1 MAIDLPPTLDLV
13 VDAGHR
19 PATRSDARA
28 VLRLVAGAERR
39 HPGGLLAQSTRCVP
53 RPVVTAITAL
63 GVLQTLIAGDLI
75 YDPTSNAALA
85 VMPLGGERRLRRTLA
100 ATGVG
105 LVAGLAT
112 APLVLALL
120 IGTQLLPPPI
130 PDTVALAL
138 LAGAAVGLT
147 QVTSTL
153 WHRQRHLRTTSRQG
167 PTIYAGSY
175 IAAPGARG
183 RLLADLVAACD
194 RAGITVACETTGEA
208 RIRHFR
214 TIGLRVVAVTVPSRA
229 RRHRLLPGR
238 EARVFMTRTPT
249 GTTATTEVAA
259 HHWQRPG
266 SSEGRSAD
274 GAQTR

>member
-1 MAIDLPPTLDLV
+1 MAIVPPPTLDLI

-19 PATRSDARA
+19 PATRGDARA
-28 VLRLVAGAERR
+28 VLRLVARAERR

-53 RPVVTAITAL
+53 HPVVTAITAL
-63 GVLQTLIAGDLI
+63 GMLQTLIAGDLI

-112 APLVLALL
+112 APVVLALL
-120 IGTQLLPPPI
+120 IGAQLLPPPV
-130 PDTVALAL
+130 PDILALAL

-147 QVTSTL
+147 QVTRTL
-153 WHRQRHLRTTSRQG
+153 WHRQRHLRAAGRRG

-175 IAAPGARG
+175 VAAPGADG

-194 RAGITVACETTGEA
+194 RARVTVACETTGEA
-208 RIRHFR
+208 RIRRFR
-214 TIGLRVVAVTVPSRA
+214 TVGLRVVAVTVPSRP
-229 RRHRLLPGR
+229 RRHRLRPGR

-249 GTTATTEVAA
+249 GTAAATEVAA
-259 HHWQRPG
+259 QHWQSPRPAA
-266 SSEGRSAD
+266 SART
-274 GAQTR
+274 APR